1 MKPEK
6 SHGLPPEEERRTQI
20 ALFRYALIAPL
31 LSRPLERGEISAHL
45 KAVAAQTH
53 RIPYSA
59 RSRLDEETIWRYYA
73 RHKEG
78 GFESLKPQPRA
89 DAGKPRR
96 IPEEIVQK
104 AIALRQELPTRS
116 ANTIIQILKRDPTYP
131 PNLTLALRTLQGIL
145 QQRGATR
152 EKLSGQSKAFRRFE
166 RECANALWQ
175 GDMLVGP
182 YLPDAERPGKYR
194 RSALFCFIDDYSR
207 LIPYGEFFFEESLPR
222 LERVLKVA
230 ILRRGLPERIY
241 VDNGKVYVSTQLAAA
256 CATLGIRQIHSTP
269 YTPNT
274 RGKIE
279 RFFGTVRSQFLSEVE
294 SARLATL
301 EDLNASFQAWVDLI
315 YHQAVHSETQ
325 QAPLE
330 RFQQSLTQITVRQAD
345 PVQLRQA
352 LLWRE
357 KRTVS
362 RTATISL
369 QGNRYSVDP
378 LLAGQQ
384 VEVHFDPFELSELE
398 VWHNGCFLAQAQVV
412 KLERERHLALDRIP
426 PPAQEVSPEHVD
438 FLAALRAEHQAM
450 LAQELG
456 PIRFAQVLRR
466 AAASRESPAQTTT
479 SASVLDSGS
488 GSLGR

>member
-6 SHGLPPEEERRTQI
+6 SQGLPPEEERRTQI
-20 ALFRYALIAPL
+20 ALFRYTLIAPL
-31 LSRPLERGEISAHL
+31 LNRPLERGEIAAHL

-53 RIPYSA
+53 RIPYST
-59 RSRLDEETIWRYYA
+59 RQSLDEETIWRYYA

-78 GFESLKPQPRA
+78 GFEALKPQPRA
-89 DAGKPRR
+89 DAGEPRR
-96 IPEEIVQK
+96 IPQEIVQK

-182 YLPDAERPGKYR
+182 YLPDVERPGKYR

-279 RFFGTVRSQFLSEVE
+279 RFFGTVRSQFLPEVE
-294 SARLATL
+294 SAKLVTL
-301 EDLNASFQAWVDLI
+301 EDLNASFQAWVELI
-315 YHQAVHSETQ
+315 YHQAVHSEIGE
-325 QAPLE
+325 APLA
-330 RFQQSLTQITVRQAD
+330 RFQQSLAKITVRQAD
-345 PVQLRQA
+345 PTRLREA
-352 LLWRE
+352 FLWRD
-357 KRTVS
+357 RRSVT
-362 RTATISL
+362 RTASISL

-384 VEVHFDPFELSELE
+384 VELRFDPFELSEVE
-398 VWHNGCFLAQAQVV
+398 IWQSGHFLAQAQVV
-412 KLERERHLALDRIP
+412 KLERARHLALDRIP
-426 PPAQEVSPEHVD
+426 PPTQEAKPEHVD
-438 FLAALRAEHQAM
+438 FLAALRAEHQAL

-456 PIRFAQVLRR
+456 AISFAQALRR
-466 AAASRESPAQTTT
+466 GANRRRADGPEPNGADKPTADSPQ
-479 SASVLDSGS
+479 GE
-488 GSLGR
+488 

>member
-6 SHGLPPEEERRTQI
+6 RQGLPPEEERRTQI

-31 LSRPLERGEISAHL
+31 LGRPLERGEIAAHL
-45 KAVAAQTH
+45 KAVAAQHH
-53 RIPYSA
+53 RIPYST
-59 RSRLDEETIWRYYA
+59 RQSLDEETIWRYYA

-104 AIALRQELPTRS
+104 AISLRQELPTRS
-116 ANTIIQILKRDPTYP
+116 ANTIIQILRRDPTYP

-194 RSALFCFIDDYSR
+194 RTALFCFIDDYSR
-207 LIPYGEFFFEESLPR
+207 LIPYGEFFLEESLPR

-230 ILRRGLPERIY
+230 ILRRGLPQALF

-294 SARLATL
+294 SAKLATL
-301 EDLNASFQAWVDLI
+301 EDLNTSFQAWVELI
-315 YHQAVHSETQ
+315 YHKAIHSETGE
-325 QAPLE
+325 APLE
-330 RFQQSLTQITVRQAD
+330 RFQRSLTQIAVRQAD
-345 PVQLRQA
+345 PTRLREA
-352 LLWRE
+352 FLWRE
-357 KRTVS
+357 RRSVT
-362 RTATISL
+362 RTASVSL

-384 VEVHFDPFELSELE
+384 VELRFDPFELAEVE
-398 VWHNGCFLAQAQVV
+398 VWQHGHFVAHAQVV

-426 PPAQEVSPEHVD
+426 PPTQEAKSEHVD
-438 FLAALRAEHQAM
+438 FLAALRAEHRAV
-450 LAQELG
+450 LVQELG
-456 PIRFAQVLRR
+456 AISFAQALRR
-466 AAASRESPAQTTT
+466 GADGRGANGTGE
-479 SASVLDSGS
+479 ASVDPVRGE
-488 GSLGR
+488 